1 MPGFLKAKALEEA
14 LGRLERYWKP
24 RPRAI
29 KVPLADASDLVL
41 AEDVISNLDIPPF
54 DRAAFDGYA
63 VHASD
68 TYGAGE
74 DSPVPLKCIGRLPA
88 GTWSSVKLRA
98 GQCLEIAT
106 GAPLPN
112 GADAV
117 VMVEYAVARK
127 DVVDIYRA
135 VAPGGTLAAIGI
147 KMVGVSGRPRVA
159 VISTGAELR
168 SPGSKLRRGQIYD
181 VNGPTICMAI
191 EECGGEAEYLGIA
204 GDRPSQISGFVK
216 KGLSSS
222 DVVVISGGSSAGA
235 GDIVPSVVDRLGR
248 PGVIVHGLALKPGKP
263 TFIAVVRNRPV
274 FGLPGYPV
282 SALIAFDQ
290 LVAPNLRQMIGL
302 PPLERKTVSAK
313 LSAKILSARGRREFV
328 PVELVRGNEEISAKP
343 ILKGSGAIT
352 ALSAAHG
359 YIEVP
364 LEEEIIEEDEIVE
377 VVLFGRVEHA

>member
-135 VAPGGTLAAIGI
+135 VAPGENVAERGSEVGRGTKVLRTGQHLHRCRTQA
-147 KMVGVSGRPRVA
+147 PRLKA
-159 VISTGAELR
+159 QTRSDLR
-168 SPGSKLRRGQIYD
+168 CKRADDMY
-181 VNGPTICMAI
+181 
-191 EECGGEAEYLGIA
+191 
-204 GDRPSQISGFVK
+204 GDRG
-216 KGLSSS
+216 
-222 DVVVISGGSSAGA
+222 
-235 GDIVPSVVDRLGR
+235 
-248 PGVIVHGLALKPGKP
+248 
-263 TFIAVVRNRPV
+263 
-274 FGLPGYPV
+274 
-282 SALIAFDQ
+282 
-290 LVAPNLRQMIGL
+290 M
-302 PPLERKTVSAK
+302 
-313 LSAKILSARGRREFV
+313 RR
-328 PVELVRGNEEISAKP
+328 RS
-343 ILKGSGAIT
+343 
-352 ALSAAHG
+352 
-359 YIEVP
+359 
-364 LEEEIIEEDEIVE
+364 
-377 VVLFGRVEHA
+377 